1 MKPILVIGRYGQVSQ
16 ALKATQP
23 ECYQVDYL
31 GREALDIRDSK
42 AIERLLDQQGY
53 GLVINASGYTQV
65 DAAETDCQAAFAL
78 NHLAVKALA
87 EHCGKRGI
95 RLIHLSSDYVFNG
108 VFDGFFDEAFKGK
121 LDKQQCQPYRPTDAP
136 NPLSRYG
143 ESKWRGEQ
151 AALEY
156 GQGHAC
162 IVRTSWLYSPFG
174 HNFVKTMLT
183 LMRQGK
189 PLKVVDDQWGT
200 PTSAMALG
208 QFIWQLIQVTKP
220 DPIYHWSD
228 LGVTSWYEFAR
239 QISDSAYALG
249 LLDKPASI
257 SPISTQEYGAAAPR
271 PHYSALDTSSSQA
284 ILPAKRW
291 QDNLIQ
297 VLQQLAKEG

>member
-1 MKPILVIGRYGQVSQ
+1 MKPILVIGRHGQVSQ

-23 ECYQVDYL
+23 DGYQVHYL
-31 GREALDIRDSK
+31 GREALDIRDSQ
-42 AIERLLDQQGY
+42 AIERVLDQQDY
-53 GLVINASGYTQV
+53 QLVINASGYTQV
-65 DAAETDCQAAFAL
+65 DAAETDSQAAFAL

-87 EHCGKRGI
+87 EHCGKRDI
-95 RLIHLSSDYVFNG
+95 RLIHISSDYVFDG
-108 VFDGFFDEAFKGK
+108 VFEEVLDG
-121 LDKQQCQPYRPTDAP
+121 QQRQPYRPTDRP

-143 ESKWRGEQ
+143 ESKWHGEQ

-200 PTSAMALG
+200 PTSAIALG

-220 DPIYHWSD
+220 EPIYHWSD
-228 LGVTSWYEFAR
+228 LGVTSWFEFAR
-239 QISDSAYALG
+239 RIADSAYALG
-249 LLDKPASI
+249 LLDKPANI

-271 PHYSALDTSSSQA
+271 PRYSALDTSQSQA

>member
-1 MKPILVIGRYGQVSQ
+1 MKPILVIGSHGQVSL

-23 ECYQVDYL
+23 DCYQVDYL
-31 GREALDIRDSK
+31 GREALDIRCSLRI
-42 AIERLLDQQGY
+42 AQVLDQRDY

-65 DAAETDCQAAFAL
+65 DAAETDSQAAFAL

-87 EHCGKRGI
+87 GHCGKRGI
-95 RLIHLSSDYVFNG
+95 RLIHLSSDYVF
-108 VFDGFFDEAFKGK
+108 DGRQNK
-121 LDKQQCQPYRPTDAP
+121 PYRPEDMP

-143 ESKWRGEQ
+143 ESKWRGEL

-156 GQGHAC
+156 GQGHTC

-200 PTSAMALG
+200 PTSALALG
-208 QFIWQLIQVTKP
+208 QFIWQLIQVIKP
-220 DPIYHWSD
+220 EPIYHWSD

-239 QISDSAYALG
+239 QVSDSANALG
-249 LLDKPASI
+249 LLDEPANL

-271 PHYSALDTSSSQA
+271 PHYSALDNSGSKG

-297 VLQQLAKEG
+297 VLHLLAKEG